1 MNPDIVK
8 IILRCREYGIDRV
21 RFADHHGMRFL
32 LSDDNGIVFR
42 DDTVSYEDFR
52 KLEIEINNLLV

>member
-1 MNPDIVK
+1 MNPDINK

-32 LSDDNGIVFR
+32 LSKKSEIVFR
-42 DDTVSYEDFR
+42 DDTLSYEDFR
-52 KLEIEINNLLV
+52 KLEIEINDLLV